1 MMGRKNKTLTILLML
16 ALSVMLVIAGC
27 GSSAG
32 TTQEAAGADSAK
44 VAEGTAA
51 DNSTAGTESAD
62 KEKEEATEA
71 TSGASEM
78 VGYTPLDQLQER
90 YDIVIIGGGGAGMTA
105 ALEAKA
111 AGMNPVI
118 FEKMEAAGGNTL
130 KSSSG
135 MNASETKFQKEQG
148 IEDSNDLFFEET
160 LKGGHDTNNQEMLRY
175 FVDNSASAIDWLD
188 SQGITLDNIT
198 ITGGMKEKRTH
209 RPTDGSAVGQ
219 YLVSGLVADVQ
230 EQGIPLFVNANV
242 KEITQENGQANGVK
256 VVFDGSE
263 EKTISASAVIVATG
277 GFGANQELIKQY
289 RPDLEGYVTTNQPGS
304 TGDGIT
310 MIEAL
315 GGTAVDMDQIQVHP
329 TVNQEKSYLIGE
341 VVRGEG
347 GILVDKAG
355 NRFVNEMDTRDNVT
369 AAITKLD
376 NRESYLIFDSGVKS
390 RAKAIEQYAK
400 MGLVQSGDTIEALAE
415 EIGLPADGLKGT
427 LDAWNESVADKKDAA
442 FNRETGMDH
451 DLSGAPYYA
460 VKIGPGIHYTMGG
473 VKINNNTEVLNTTGE
488 AIPGLYAAGEVTGG
502 LHGQNRI
509 GGNSVAEIVIFG
521 REAGVKAA
529 EFVKANP

>member
-1 MMGRKNKTLTILLML
+1 MKRSKTLTILLML
-16 ALSVMLVIAGC
+16 ALSVMLAIAGC

-32 TTQEAAGADSAK
+32 TTQEAAGTD
-44 VAEGTAA
+44 
-51 DNSTAGTESAD
+51 STATTEGAATD
-62 KEKEEATEA
+62 KAAAAEATDQKEAEATEA
-71 TSGASEM
+71 TSGASET
-78 VGYTPLDQLQER
+78 VGYTPLDQLQES

-230 EQGIPLFVNANV
+230 EQGIPLFVNADV
-242 KEITQENGQANGVK
+242 KEITQENGQASGVK
-256 VVFDGSE
+256 VVFDGSD
-263 EKTISASAVIVATG
+263 EKTISAGAVIVATG

-315 GGTAVDMDQIQVHP
+315 GGTTVDMDQIQVHP

-347 GILVDKAG
+347 GILVDKEG

-390 RAKAIEQYAK
+390 RAKAIEQYEK
-400 MGLVQSGDTIEALAE
+400 MGLVQAGETVEALAE
-415 EIGLPADGLKGT
+415 QIGLPAEGLKAT
-427 LDAWNESVADKKDAA
+427 LDTWNASVAAKKDAA
-442 FNRETGMDH
+442 FGRETGMDN

-473 VKINNNTEVLNTTGE
+473 VKINNNTEVLNTAGE

-521 REAGVKAA
+521 REAGVKAS
-529 EFVKANP
+529 EFVKGNQ

>member
-1 MMGRKNKTLTILLML
+1 MRRNNKTLTILLML

-32 TTQEAAGADSAK
+32 TNQEAAGADSGK

-51 DNSTAGTESAD
+51 DSTTAGAESAD
-62 KEKEEATEA
+62 KDKEAATEA
-71 TSGASEM
+71 TSGASET
-78 VGYTPLDQLQER
+78 VGYTPPDQLQDS

-148 IEDSNDLFFEET
+148 IEDSNDLFFDET

-175 FVDNSASAIDWLD
+175 FVDNSASAVDWLD

-256 VVFDGSE
+256 VVFDGSD
-263 EKTISASAVIVATG
+263 EKTISARAVIVATG

-315 GGTAVDMDQIQVHP
+315 GGTTVDMDQIQVHP

-390 RAKAIEQYAK
+390 RAKAIEQYDK
-400 MGLVQSGDTIEALAE
+400 MGLVQSGETIEALAE
-415 EIGLPADGLKGT
+415 EIGLPADGLKAA
-427 LDAWNESVADKKDAA
+427 LDTWNASVAAKKDAA
-442 FNRETGMDH
+442 FGRETGMDH

-473 VKINNNTEVLNTTGE
+473 VKINNNTEVLNASGE

-521 REAGVKAA
+521 REAGVKAS
-529 EFVKANP
+529 EFVQANP

>member
-1 MMGRKNKTLTILLML
+1 MKRSKTLTILLML
-16 ALSVMLVIAGC
+16 ALSVMLAIAGC
-27 GSSAG
+27 GSSAE
-32 TTQEAAGADSAK
+32 TTQEAAGTDSTATT
-44 VAEGTAA
+44 EGTA
-51 DNSTAGTESAD
+51 TD
-62 KEKEEATEA
+62 KAAAAEATDQKEAEATEA
-71 TSGASEM
+71 TSGASET
-78 VGYTPLDQLQER
+78 VGYTPLDQLQES

-230 EQGIPLFVNANV
+230 EQGIPLFVNADV
-242 KEITQENGQANGVK
+242 KEITQENGQASGVK
-256 VVFDGSE
+256 VVFDGSD
-263 EKTISASAVIVATG
+263 EKTISAGAVIVATG

-315 GGTAVDMDQIQVHP
+315 GGTTVDMDQIQVHP

-347 GILVDKAG
+347 GILVDKEG

-390 RAKAIEQYAK
+390 RAKAIEQYEK
-400 MGLVQSGDTIEALAE
+400 MGLVQAGETVEALAE
-415 EIGLPADGLKGT
+415 QIGLPAEGLKAT
-427 LDAWNESVADKKDAA
+427 LDTWNASVAAKKDAA
-442 FNRETGMDH
+442 FGRETGMDN

-473 VKINNNTEVLNTTGE
+473 VKINNNTEVLNTAGE

-521 REAGVKAA
+521 REAGVKAS
-529 EFVKANP
+529 EFVKGNQ